1 MDLPYKPPA
10 DATPEGIRKVEELRI
25 LPVVARRNKKGV
37 KGPDLDIICRP
48 LDPKPSQ
55 RFIPGSNGKLRNKA
69 FIVALILKGMGH
81 ESAVMPEWW
90 TPKDKVP
97 TGKRDSPEPET
108 PSDGSTPAQL
118 DWDNLAGYAT
128 LLSVSQYGVAVL

>member
-1 MDLPYKPPA
+1 MS
-10 DATPEGIRKVEELRI
+10 RK
-25 LPVVARRNKKGV
+25 RNGV
-37 KGPDLDIICRP
+37 KPPDLDVICRP

-55 RFIPGSNGKLRNKA
+55 RFIPGGNSKLRNKA
-69 FIVALILKGMGH
+69 FIMALILKGMGH

-108 PSDGSTPAQL
+108 PSDCSTATELQL
-118 DWDNLAGYAT
+118 SWTGTT
-128 LLSVSQYGVAVL
+128 LLKAGSEYWLQMQ